1 MTISRMAAAAF
12 VVNAWL
18 AASTARADQ
27 ETLAQAKA
35 LYTSAAYEEALALL
49 AQVQNGSVTDT
60 LEANQ
65 YRAFCLLALG
75 RGEEARGIIEQI
87 VQADPAFQPS
97 RTQMS
102 PRLLDAFQEVRR
114 RVLPTMIRQTYAN
127 ARSAYDRK
135 EIESARD
142 GFTTV
147 LRLLSDEDAK
157 AAPELSDLG
166 ILASGFLDLITTAP
180 APAAQPASPAPAPS
194 SASSA
199 PASGPAPAPAPA
211 PAFYDARNADVRP
224 PIPISQVVPPWHP
237 LQQPQIRAAN
247 GYDGTLTLMIDERGD
262 VTSVTVEGNLQPQYA
277 TVLKRTARDWKYRP
291 ALKDGVA
298 VKYRKTVAIHLNP

>member
-1 MTISRMAAAAF
+1 MTISRTAAAAF
-12 VVNAWL
+12 VSAWL
-18 AASTARADQ
+18 VASTAGAGQ
-27 ETLAQAKA
+27 ETLARAKA

-49 AQVQNGSVTDT
+49 AQLQNGSMNDT

-75 RGEEARGIIEQI
+75 RGDEARGVIEQI

-135 EIESARD
+135 DMQSARD
-142 GFTTV
+142 GFSTV
-147 LRLLSDEDAK
+147 LKLLSDEDAK

-166 ILASGFLDLITTAP
+166 VLSTGFLDLISTTPAPAAPPAPSSAPPAASAAAAP
-180 APAAQPASPAPAPS
+180 APAAAPA
-194 SASSA
+194 SA
-199 PASGPAPAPAPA
+199 PA
-211 PAFYDARNADVRP
+211 FFDARNADVRP
-224 PIPISQVVPPWHP
+224 PIPISQVVPAWHP
-237 LQQPQIRAAN
+237 RQQPPIRAAN
-247 GYDGTLTLMIDERGD
+247 GYDGTLNVIIDERGD
-262 VTSVTVEGNLQPQYA
+262 VTSVTVEGNLQPEYV
-277 TVLKRTARDWKYRP
+277 TELKLAAKGWKYRP

-298 VKYRKTVAIHLNP
+298 VKYRKTVTIHLNP

>member
-1 MTISRMAAAAF
+1 MISRMAAVAF
-12 VVNAWL
+12 VVSAWL

-75 RGEEARGIIEQI
+75 RGEEARGVIEQI
-87 VQADPAFQPS
+87 VRADPAFQPS
-97 RTQMS
+97 RAQMS

-127 ARSAYDRK
+127 ARSAYDHK

-157 AAPELSDLG
+157 AAPALSDLG

-180 APAAQPASPAPAPS
+180 EPAAQPASPSPVPS

-199 PASGPAPAPAPA
+199 PASAPAPAPT

-224 PIPISQVVPPWHP
+224 PIPISQVVLPWRP
-237 LQQPQIRAAN
+237 LRQPQIRASN
-247 GYDGTLTLMIDERGD
+247 VYD
-262 VTSVTVEGNLQPQYA
+262 
-277 TVLKRTARDWKYRP
+277 
-291 ALKDGVA
+291 
-298 VKYRKTVAIHLNP
+298 